1 MYTLLLFFIR
11 LFGDDEHDDVEFTFG
26 SLSKKKE
33 EEKPV
38 AYNCVF
44 ELNRGNL
51 CYTLVYLNIISNPF
65 NSLPGCLPLP
75 SPPLPLPP
83 PRPNSPHLYNTRRTA
98 GIEFLCYFSR
108 QFDTRMY

>member
-51 CYTLVYLNIISNPF
+51 CYTLVKLNILSNPF
-65 NSLPGCLPLP
+65 NSLPGSPLP
-75 SPPLPLPP
+75 STPLPLPLPP
-83 PRPNSPHLYNTRRTA
+83 FLPPPHSPHL
-98 GIEFLCYFSR
+98 
-108 QFDTRMY
+108 

>member
-1 MYTLLLFFIR
+1 MHTLLLFFIR

-38 AYNCVF
+38 AYNYVF

-51 CYTLVYLNIISNPF
+51 CYTLV
-65 NSLPGCLPLP
+65 
-75 SPPLPLPP
+75 
-83 PRPNSPHLYNTRRTA
+83 
-98 GIEFLCYFSR
+98 
-108 QFDTRMY
+108 